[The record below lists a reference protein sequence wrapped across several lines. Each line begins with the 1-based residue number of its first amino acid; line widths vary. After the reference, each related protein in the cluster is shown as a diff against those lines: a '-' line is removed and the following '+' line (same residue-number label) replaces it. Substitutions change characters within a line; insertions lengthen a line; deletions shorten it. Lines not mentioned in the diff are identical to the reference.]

1 MADETNPFRS
11 MIQMLEQFKVPG
23 IDMSSVIEGGRKDV
37 EALLDA
43 NKSAY
48 ESLQAVARKQTE
60 ILTQAM
66 HSLQSFA
73 KNAAAGGAAAPDVS
87 RQAEFARNA
96 LQKALA
102 DMTDLAEMVHK
113 SQADAMTGISQ
124 RATQSLQ
131 DLKNLVKP
139 K

>member
-1 MADETNPFRS
+1 MTDETNPFRS
-11 MIQMLEQFKVPG
+11 VIQMLEQLKVPG
-23 IDMSSVIEGGRKDV
+23 IDMSSVIEGGRKDI

-60 ILTQAM
+60 ILTETM

-73 KNAAAGGAAAPDVS
+73 KSAAAGGVAAPDVS
-87 RQAEFARNA
+87 RQAEFARTA

-102 DMTDLAEMVHK
+102 DMTDLAEMVRK
-113 SQADAMTGISQ
+113 SQVDAMTGISQ

-131 DLKNLVKP
+131 DLRNLVKP